1 LRRKDKKRKQSI
13 VEEIDRKHQ
22 QEIFPVMVVKR
33 KTLPEQGCICSVSKI
48 DLSETVY
55 QHIKADAPECQ
66 KQ

>member
-1 LRRKDKKRKQSI
+1 LT
-13 VEEIDRKHQ
+13 EKHQ

-55 QHIKADAPECQ
+55 QHIKADTPESQ